1 MKNIIQNLFYFL
13 SKIRSISI
21 PSFGKYS
28 FLSLN
33 GFIFFLFVTYK
44 FYNGLKFDIGLLS
57 LILSFIIS
65 YLLSSFV
72 LNKFEFSNNI
82 IIRYLQKF
90 VFINI
95 CIFAF
100 FIVIGYFSSY
110 LFPTVYCSSDDSM
123 GSDLKKTTEISNS
136 DTSKGKDVVVVTE
149 STSSNNKEYYEFKL
163 RKDVV
168 HKSVN
173 TVSEASKTA
182 VESVIPNIGAGAAAG
197 TTAAAIIKATNG
209 LPLGT
214 RLLALG
220 TSTLTVAAATS
231 MGIGLG
237 QQVLKES
244 FKKDSESNSES
255 NNVTSNDN
263 SSSGSDSFSINSLNE
278 ISEMNSPLQI
288 LLLYSLKL
296 DLVMLIVFITILYL
310 FLNKYYGPFFLNFI
324 KKTISRYCSNNTK
337 ERLEKIFNKGFL
349 FTDRFFFILLVINI
363 LNLFFILFLK
373 IYLHSEL
380 YSNIDNYVSSYNQI
394 KKGLFL
400 LFLTQENLYSK
411 LPNYLQRLIIL
422 ILISLII
429 LLLLLYL

>member
-1 MKNIIQNLFYFL
+1 
-13 SKIRSISI
+13 
-21 PSFGKYS
+21 
-28 FLSLN
+28 
-33 GFIFFLFVTYK
+33 
-44 FYNGLKFDIGLLS
+44 
-57 LILSFIIS
+57 
-65 YLLSSFV
+65 
-72 LNKFEFSNNI
+72 
-82 IIRYLQKF
+82 
-90 VFINI
+90 
-95 CIFAF
+95 
-100 FIVIGYFSSY
+100 
-110 LFPTVYCSSDDSM
+110 
-123 GSDLKKTTEISNS
+123 
-136 DTSKGKDVVVVTE
+136 
-149 STSSNNKEYYEFKL
+149 
-163 RKDVV
+163 
-168 HKSVN
+168 
-173 TVSEASKTA
+173 
-182 VESVIPNIGAGAAAG
+182 
-197 TTAAAIIKATNG
+197 
-209 LPLGT
+209 
-214 RLLALG
+214 
-220 TSTLTVAAATS
+220 
-231 MGIGLG
+231 
-237 QQVLKES
+237 
-244 FKKDSESNSES
+244 
-255 NNVTSNDN
+255 
-263 SSSGSDSFSINSLNE
+263 
-278 ISEMNSPLQI
+278 MNSPLQI